1 MLPGARGSS
10 TPIPNPYDQAMDG
23 AYYPSS
29 DIVAVDPASDGMGG
43 DEALHE
49 LLHATGHPTRLAW
62 LTTGVYSPR
71 GYAEEER
78 HRAIRKAAPT
88 AGGRTGDYSDGPV
101 IRVDV
106 RLADLSCRDTR
117 FTRT

>member
-1 MLPGARGSS
+1 
-10 TPIPNPYDQAMDG
+10 MDG

-49 LLHATGHPTRLAW
+49 LLHATGHRTRLAW

-78 HRAIRKAAPT
+78 HRALRKAAPT
-88 AGGRTGDYSDGPV
+88 AGGRTGDYSDCPV

-106 RLADLSCRDTR
+106 RLADLRAGTR
-117 FTRT
+117 VSLASERGKTAASL

>member
-1 MLPGARGSS
+1 MA
-10 TPIPNPYDQAMDG
+10 G

-49 LLHATGHPTRLAW
+49 LLHATGHRTRLAW
-62 LTTGVYSPR
+62 LTTGLYSPR

-78 HRAIRKAAPT
+78 HRALRKAAPT

-101 IRVDV
+101 IRADV
-106 RLADLSCRDTR
+106 RLADLRARTR
-117 FTRT
+117 VSLAREEGKTAASL